1 MSQEIGITNI
11 FYDLREV
18 REVNNFK
25 LKTIHK
31 LVLFVLESRGQ
42 RIYPTKKTIAE
53 DCGCSKATV
62 DKAIKE
68 LQFADL
74 LRVKRKYNSSNWY
87 FINKK
92 AFHEE
97 ANRLR
102 LEESTEKEQEEAYKD
117 PHYDP
122 WEEEILK
129 ELNDDEFFE
138 ETDLSHSTSIN
149 NGDVLKKVWDN
160 INSVSKSG

>member
-31 LVLFVLESRGQ
+31 LVLFVLESRGKK
-42 RIYPTKKTIAE
+42 IYPTKKTIAE
-53 DCGCSKATV
+53 DCGCSKATI

-68 LQFADL
+68 LQSADL

-97 ANRLR
+97 ANKLR
-102 LEESTEKEQEEAYKD
+102 LEESNEKEQEEAYKD
-117 PHYDP
+117 LDYDP
-122 WEEEILK
+122 WEEEILEEQNDEAFYK
-129 ELNDDEFFE
+129 EK
-138 ETDLSHSTSIN
+138 DLSNPIN
-149 NGDVLKKVWDN
+149 NNNEEMLKKMWDSL
-160 INSVSKSG
+160 NSISKSA

>member
-31 LVLFVLESRGQ
+31 LVLFVLESRGKK
-42 RIYPTKKTIAE
+42 IYPTKKTIAE

-92 AFHEE
+92 VFHEE

-102 LEESTEKEQEEAYKD
+102 LEDLTEKEQEEAYKD

-122 WEEEILK
+122 WEEEILE

-138 ETDLSHSTSIN
+138 ETDLNDSTNIDNS
-149 NGDVLKKVWDN
+149 DVLKRVWDN
-160 INSVSKSG
+160 LNSISK

>member
-68 LQFADL
+68 LQFVDL

-138 ETDLSHSTSIN
+138 ETDLNHSTSIN